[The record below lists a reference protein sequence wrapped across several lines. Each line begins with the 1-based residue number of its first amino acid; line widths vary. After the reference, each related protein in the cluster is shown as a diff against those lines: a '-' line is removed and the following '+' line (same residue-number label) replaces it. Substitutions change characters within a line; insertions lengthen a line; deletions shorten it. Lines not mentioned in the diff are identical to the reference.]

1 MSEGLKYLVIVGD
14 GMADYPIEEAGWRT
28 PLQLADKPNMDEM
41 AKRSRMGMLR
51 TLRPDL
57 PKGSDVANLAILGY
71 DPYLCYTGRGPLEA
85 AARGMRIDDDEVVF
99 RCNLITVGKGEILDY
114 SGGHV
119 TTEEAKLL
127 ILELNDRLNELGRF
141 TAGVSYRNLFI
152 SKMGEGLRATPPHEI
167 MGERYERYLLKPDN
181 SDSRKLNEMMLKS
194 IEILSNNPVNTRRIK
209 LGKMPANMV
218 WIWGQGRMPKL
229 EPFQAKSGMR
239 GTIIAAVDLIK
250 GIGELAGMNVPE
262 VPGATGYYDTSYE
275 NKASYA
281 VKALQDFDFVYLHV
295 EAPDE
300 AGHEGSVEIK
310 VKVIEEMDRR
320 LLGKILDSVS
330 IEEVSMSIVI
340 DHPTPISVRN
350 HTIDPAP
357 FAMMKPGVEGDGFPF
372 DECSGLKGSLGLIDG
387 IRFIEMLKKD

>member
-51 TLRPDL
+51 ALRPDL

-85 AARGMRIDDDEVVF
+85 AARRMRIDDDEVVF
-99 RCNLITVGKGEILDY
+99 RCNLITVGEGEILDY

-167 MGERYERYLLKPDN
+167 MWERYERYLLKPDN

-194 IEILSNNPVNTRRIK
+194 IEILSNNPVNIRRIES
-209 LGKMPANMV
+209 GKMPANMV

-229 EPFQAKSGMR
+229 EPFHAKSGMR

-357 FAMMKPGVEGDGFPF
+357 FAIMKPGVEGDGFPF
-372 DECSGLKGSLGLIDG
+372 DEYSGLKGSLGLIDG